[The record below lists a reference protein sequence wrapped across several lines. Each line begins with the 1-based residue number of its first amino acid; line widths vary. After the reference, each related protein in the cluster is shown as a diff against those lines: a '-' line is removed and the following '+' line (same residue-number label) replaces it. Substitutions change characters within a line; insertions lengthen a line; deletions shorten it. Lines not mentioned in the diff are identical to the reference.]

1 MGSLNRQIIEYIPA
15 LRRYASVVVLNKLIA
30 DQLLKDV
37 LEESIHQFSQ
47 KNLKDLKLK
56 LFHRLASKLTA
67 KSFDNNGVRDLTAAA
82 LQELLGENTRHDIDA
97 QGLVAGLSHLSQQE
111 REVLI
116 LAGLEGF
123 RYVDIG
129 EMLDISLATVMSRLH
144 SAREKMRDT
153 LFGSNFTVGLDYV

>member
-1 MGSLNRQIIEYIPA
+1 MGSLNLQIIEYIPA
-15 LRRYASVVVLNKLIA
+15 MRRYASVVVLNKLVA

-37 LEESIHQFSQ
+37 LEESIHQFSK
-47 KNLKDLKLK
+47 KNLKGLKLK
-56 LFHRLASKLTA
+56 LFHLLVSKLTA

-82 LQELLGENTRHDIDA
+82 LHELLGENTRHDIDA
-97 QGLVAGLSHLSQQE
+97 QGLVAGLSHLNQQE

-129 EMLDISLATVMSRLH
+129 EMLDVSLATVMSRLH